1 MNNWTELLVSLAV
14 AAVPIIGAWISK
26 QLLANKQAL
35 TLVKVLGPLAN
46 AAVTAAEQLGV
57 TQAID
62 GAVKKSTAIQAVKDG
77 LKSLG
82 FTSTDEQTIA
92 NAVEKAFADLKDS
105 LAETYPKREGIQV
118 TDLQYY
124 PHVAYANSADG
135 TVDFSTKDSLGKS
148 YMGAY
153 FSYDQED
160 SNDPSKYEWAKL
172 AGPSYGDPV
181 DPEGAKGKITDQS
194 ASEAAS
200 SAAPA
205 VTPASSAAPEPASA
219 APAESAPVSVS
230 PQQ

>member
-82 FTSTDEQTIA
+82 
-92 NAVEKAFADLKDS
+92 
-105 LAETYPKREGIQV
+105 
-118 TDLQYY
+118 
-124 PHVAYANSADG
+124 
-135 TVDFSTKDSLGKS
+135 
-148 YMGAY
+148 
-153 FSYDQED
+153 
-160 SNDPSKYEWAKL
+160 
-172 AGPSYGDPV
+172 
-181 DPEGAKGKITDQS
+181 
-194 ASEAAS
+194 
-200 SAAPA
+200 
-205 VTPASSAAPEPASA
+205 
-219 APAESAPVSVS
+219 
-230 PQQ
+230 

>member
-35 TLVKVLGPLAN
+35 TLVKVLGTLAD

-57 TQAID
+57 AKAID

-92 NAVEKAFADLKDS
+92 NAVEQSYADLKDS
-105 LAETYPKREGIQV
+105 LAETYPQK
-118 TDLQYY
+118 T
-124 PHVAYANSADG
+124 A
-135 TVDFSTKDSLGKS
+135 
-148 YMGAY
+148 
-153 FSYDQED
+153 DQEA
-160 SNDPSKYEWAKL
+160 SNQDKVAAAAQAAADAVKAQLTPS
-172 AGPSYGDPV
+172 
-181 DPEGAKGKITDQS
+181 
-194 ASEAAS
+194 
-200 SAAPA
+200 
-205 VTPASSAAPEPASA
+205 
-219 APAESAPVSVS
+219 SVA

>member
-1 MNNWTELLVSLAV
+1 
-14 AAVPIIGAWISK
+14 
-26 QLLANKQAL
+26 AL

-62 GAVKKSTAIQAVKDG
+62 GEVKKSTAIQAVKDG

-92 NAVEKAFADLKDS
+92 NAVEKAYANLKDS

-135 TVDFSTKDSLGKS
+135 TVDFSTKDPLGKS
-148 YMGAY
+148 YIGAY

-160 SNDPSKYEWAKL
+160 SNDPSKYQWTKMV
-172 AGPSYGDPV
+172 GPSYG
-181 DPEGAKGKITDQS
+181 ES
-194 ASEAAS
+194 ATQ
-200 SAAPA
+200 AAP
-205 VTPASSAAPEPASA
+205 SSVA
-219 APAESAPVSVS
+219 

>member
-14 AAVPIIGAWISK
+14 AAIPIIGAWISK

-62 GAVKKSTAIQAVKDG
+62 GALKKSAAIEAVKNS

-92 NAVEKAFADLKDS
+92 NAVEKAYADLKDS

-124 PHVAYANSADG
+124 SHVAYANSADG
-135 TVDFSTKDSLGKS
+135 TVDFSTKDPLGKS
-148 YMGAY
+148 YIGAY

-160 SNDPSKYEWAKL
+160 SNDPSKYQWTKMV
-172 AGPSYGDPV
+172 GPSYRDPV
-181 DPEGAKGKITDQS
+181 GEGGPKGES
-194 ASEAAS
+194 ATQ
-200 SAAPA
+200 AAP
-205 VTPASSAAPEPASA
+205 SSVA
-219 APAESAPVSVS
+219 

>member
-1 MNNWTELLVSLAV
+1 MNNWTDLVVSLAV
-14 AAVPIIGAWISK
+14 AAIPIIGAWISK

-62 GAVKKSTAIQAVKDG
+62 GAVKKSTAVQAVKDG

-82 FTSTDEQTIA
+82 FTGTDEQTIA
-92 NAVEKAFADLKDS
+92 NAVEQSYANLKDS

-160 SNDPSKYEWAKL
+160 SNDPSKYQWTKL
-172 AGPSYGDPV
+172 VGPSYGDPV
-181 DPEGAKGKITDQS
+181 GAEGPKGESTTQ
-194 ASEAAS
+194 
-200 SAAPA
+200 AAP
-205 VTPASSAAPEPASA
+205 SSVA
-219 APAESAPVSVS
+219 

>member
-14 AAVPIIGAWISK
+14 AAIPIIGAWISK

-62 GAVKKSTAIQAVKDG
+62 GEVKKSTAIQAVKDG

-92 NAVEKAFADLKDS
+92 NAVEKAYADLKDS
-105 LAETYPKREGIQV
+105 LAETYPQK
-118 TDLQYY
+118 
-124 PHVAYANSADG
+124 
-135 TVDFSTKDSLGKS
+135 TVDQDKVAAAAQATADAVKAQL
-148 YMGAY
+148 A
-153 FSYDQED
+153 
-160 SNDPSKYEWAKL
+160 PS
-172 AGPSYGDPV
+172 
-181 DPEGAKGKITDQS
+181 
-194 ASEAAS
+194 
-200 SAAPA
+200 
-205 VTPASSAAPEPASA
+205 
-219 APAESAPVSVS
+219 SVA

>member
-14 AAVPIIGAWISK
+14 AAIPIIGAWISK

-92 NAVEKAFADLKDS
+92 NAVEKAYADLKDS
-105 LAETYPKREGIQV
+105 LAETYPQK
-118 TDLQYY
+118 
-124 PHVAYANSADG
+124 
-135 TVDFSTKDSLGKS
+135 TVDQDKVAAAAQATADAVKAQL
-148 YMGAY
+148 A
-153 FSYDQED
+153 
-160 SNDPSKYEWAKL
+160 PS
-172 AGPSYGDPV
+172 
-181 DPEGAKGKITDQS
+181 
-194 ASEAAS
+194 
-200 SAAPA
+200 
-205 VTPASSAAPEPASA
+205 
-219 APAESAPVSVS
+219 SVA

>member
-14 AAVPIIGAWISK
+14 AAIPIIGAWISK

-105 LAETYPKREGIQV
+105 LAETYPQRKGIQV
-118 TDLQYY
+118 TDLQCY

-153 FSYDQED
+153 LSYDQED
-160 SNDPSKYEWAKL
+160 SNDPSKYQWTKL
-172 AGPSYGDPV
+172 VGPSYGDPV
-181 DPEGAKGKITDQS
+181 GAEGPKGESTTQT
-194 ASEAAS
+194 
-200 SAAPA
+200 APA
-205 VTPASSAAPEPASA
+205 
-219 APAESAPVSVS
+219 SVA